1 MGWEAWVTLGVI
13 GLMGVALVRAWAAPD
28 TVLLGGMAL
37 FMTLGLASP
46 HVPGTDATPARL
58 GFPSPATMAA
68 GFGNEGILTI
78 AVLFVVAAGL
88 AQTGAMGLITR
99 PLLGTPRTALA
110 AQVRM
115 MLPVAGLSAVMNNT
129 PIVAMFVPVV
139 SDWCRK
145 AGLSPSK
152 LFIPLSYAA
161 ILGGTCTLIG
171 TATNIYIYG
180 WLDDGLKARVGMFT
194 LAWVGLPAAVAGLA
208 YILLAGRWVLPD
220 RKTAG
225 QDLGDDVRE
234 YTVEMLVAPDSP
246 LAGKAIEAAGLRR
259 LGGAYLAQIERD
271 GQQLVAVG
279 PEQELRVGDRLIFVG
294 IAGAVTELQNI
305 RGLVPAT
312 NQVFKVTDPRP
323 DRVLVEAV
331 VSDQCAWLGMSIREA
346 RFRTRYNAVVLAVRR
361 GGEHLRVKVGDIVLR
376 TGDTLLI
383 ETHPRFIE
391 QHGNSRDFYLTSAV
405 TGSRMLNHAKAP
417 LALALLAAMI
427 VAVTVQAMTLF
438 NAALLAAG
446 GMILLRCCTP
456 VQARQN
462 INWRVLLMMGAAIG
476 VGRTL
481 STSGA
486 ADGIAALILAVAE
499 RGGPTGILAGIYA
512 VTVVFNMLVGHAG
525 AAALAYPI
533 AYAAAQTLGADFMPF
548 VIVLMMAASADF
560 ANPVSYPTHLMVYGA
575 GGYRFTDFV
584 RAGLPLNLIVMAV
597 TVTVTPTVFPPGAT

>member
-1 MGWEAWVTLGVI
+1 MGWEAWVTLGLI
-13 GLMGVALVRAWAAPD
+13 GLMGLALVRAWASPD

-37 FMTLGLASP
+37 FMTLGLVSP
-46 HVPGTDATPARL
+46 YTPGAEGGATTH

-99 PLLGTPRTALA
+99 PLLGTPASPLA
-110 AQVRM
+110 AQLRM
-115 MLPVAGLSAVMNNT
+115 MLPVSALSAVMNNT

-139 SDWCRK
+139 ADWCRK
-145 AGLSPSK
+145 TGLAPSK

-161 ILGGTCTLIG
+161 ILGGTSTLIG

-180 WLDDGLKARVGMFT
+180 WLDDDVKSRFGMFT
-194 LAWVGLPAAVAGLA
+194 IAWVGLPVAVAGLA

-220 RKTAG
+220 RKTAK
-225 QDLGDDVRE
+225 QELGDDVRE
-234 YTVEMLVAPDSP
+234 YTVEMMVEAESP
-246 LAGKAIEAAGLRR
+246 LVGKSIEAAGLRR
-259 LGGAYLAQIERD
+259 LSGAYLAEIERD
-271 GQQLVAVG
+271 GQQIVAVG
-279 PEQELRVGDRLIFVG
+279 PEQELRGGDRLIFVG
-294 IAGAVTELQNI
+294 IVGAVTELQNI
-305 RGLVPAT
+305 RGLKPAT
-312 NQVFKVTDPRP
+312 DQVFKVSDPRP

-331 VSDQCAWLGMSIREA
+331 VSDQCAWVGKSIREA
-346 RFRTRYNAVVLAVRR
+346 QFRTRYNAVVLAVRR
-361 GGEHLRVKVGDIVLR
+361 GGEHLRMKVGDIVLR

-391 QHGNSRDFYLTSAV
+391 QHGQGRDFYLTSAV
-405 TGSRMLNHAKAP
+405 AGSQMKNHAKAP
-417 LALALLAAMI
+417 LALGLLVAMI
-427 VAVTVQAMTLF
+427 ALVTAQVMTLF

-446 GMILLRCCTP
+446 GMILLRCCSPAT
-456 VQARQN
+456 ARQN

-476 VGRTL
+476 VGKTL
-481 STSGA
+481 STTGA
-486 ADGIAALILAVAE
+486 ADGIAGLVLSVAE
-499 RGGPTGILAGIYA
+499 QGGPMGILAGMYL
-512 VTVVFNMLVGHAG
+512 VTMVFNMLVGHAG

-533 AYAAAQTLGADFMPF
+533 AYAAAQTLGVDFMPF

-575 GGYRFTDFV
+575 GGYRFGDFI

-597 TVTVTPTVFPPGAT
+597 TVTVTPIVFPFAST